1 MNATPNRKGIVN
13 VGEKITRQHGRALY
27 QHQRWPSRTEVGS
40 RLQCVPSVTD
50 PAAPRGGS
58 DHHRDET
65 AAVTQYAALER
76 MAVVDSH
83 LSEPVRARG
92 SSAADDSHR
101 VQAQVDSHRV
111 PVRVDTPEQLPAAY
125 TRGPQP
131 DVVAVGPPPS
141 DHHHTPERADTRGP
155 ERPAAVGPPPFLL
168 RTQERADTPA
178 AVGPP
183 LFLLHTRERADT
195 PAAVEPPP
203 FLLRTRERA
212 DTPAVP
218 FHRDTPVPRSLPA
231 PSALGS
237 TYLP

>member
-58 DHHRDET
+58 GHHRDET
-65 AAVTQYAALER
+65 AAATQYAALEP

-83 LSEPVRARG
+83 LSEPVRG

-101 VQAQVDSHRV
+101 VQAQVDSHRAQ
-111 PVRVDTPEQLPAAY
+111 VRVDTPEQLPAAY

-178 AVGPP
+178 AV
-183 LFLLHTRERADT
+183 
-195 PAAVEPPP
+195 EPPP